1 MPIILGAFL
10 VVSVL
15 LGMRILLNSNPK
27 VLLTVFKGLLG
38 AGAIIAIVLLIL
50 SGRLMNVVA
59 GLVALIP
66 LLPALKNFIAGNE
79 KISLAAPP
87 PPDFSSMT
95 RDQAQ
100 EILGVNEKA
109 NQKDIKAAHRRIIQ
123 KIHPDQGGSDYLAA
137 QVNRAK
143 DILLKKHDKR

>member
-50 SGRLMNVVA
+50 NGRLMNVVA

-66 LLPALKNFIAGNE
+66 LLPALKNFISGTQ

-87 PPDFSSMT
+87 PDFLSMT
-95 RDQAQ
+95 REQAQ

-143 DILLKKHDKR
+143 DILLKKHEEL